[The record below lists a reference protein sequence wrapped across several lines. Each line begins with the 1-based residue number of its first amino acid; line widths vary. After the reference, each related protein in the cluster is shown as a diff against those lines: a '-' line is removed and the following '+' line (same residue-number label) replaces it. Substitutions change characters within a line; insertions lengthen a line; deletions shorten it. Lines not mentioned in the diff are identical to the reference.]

1 MEYGY
6 EIKFWD
12 RPLTNEEIINE
23 YLSNISDG
31 ELDFSK
37 PEPSTEPENFFFIN
51 SSNLGEN
58 IIIQASSDNN
68 ITESTPEPAT
78 ESTPESATES
88 TPESATESTPEPATE
103 SATDSGS
110 NSY

>member
-58 IIIQASSDNN
+58 IIIQASSNNN
-68 ITESTPEPAT
+68 ITESTPESAT

-88 TPESATESTPEPATE
+88 TPESATESTPEAETE